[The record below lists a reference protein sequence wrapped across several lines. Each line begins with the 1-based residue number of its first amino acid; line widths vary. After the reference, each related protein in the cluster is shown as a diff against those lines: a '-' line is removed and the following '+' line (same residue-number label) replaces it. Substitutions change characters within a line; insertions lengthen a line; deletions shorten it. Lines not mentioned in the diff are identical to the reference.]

1 MATAA
6 GHTQFT
12 TTKENENYARLSR
25 AIVDW
30 MTFILRELLTFYI
43 LPLDI
48 ERKSRPFQS
57 TKLKNLRQEQWDLIQ
72 KASTDGYFNFD
83 ITLLYALLRNLCT
96 SVPKPSKQWG
106 TNDLPEHH
114 QVTLGD
120 DIERIRI
127 VKNSLQSHIPTTKL
141 NDTEFE
147 GYWKILR
154 DVCVRLDSKFNKKY
168 TDGLDNLKTIC
179 MDSTLHKKYN
189 DNLKL
194 LRDWENEYSIEIKEN
209 TGRIEKNTRQ
219 IAEHT
224 SQIKENASQIQ
235 DNTSQ
240 IQDNTS
246 QIQDNASQIQ
256 DNTSQIQDNTSQIQ
270 DNTSQIQDN
279 TSRIQDNTSQI
290 QDNTS
295 QIQDNTS
302 RIQDNTSQIQ
312 DNTSQIQE
320 HYCQIQDNT
329 SQIQDNTSQIQEHSC
344 QIQDNASQI
353 KDNTSQ
359 IQDNTSQIQDN
370 TSQIQEHSSQIQG
383 MNVQIVKEYNE

>member
-6 GHTQFT
+6 GHTQLT

-30 MTFILRELLTFYI
+30 MAFVLREVLTFYI
-43 LPLDI
+43 LPVDI
-48 ERKSRPFQS
+48 ERNARPFQS
-57 TKLKNLRQEQWDLIQ
+57 TKLKNLRPEQWDLIQ

-96 SVPKPSKQWG
+96 SVQKPSKQWG
-106 TNDLPEHH
+106 TIDLPENNE
-114 QVTLGD
+114 VTLGD

-127 VKNSLQSHIPTTKL
+127 VKNSLQSHTPTTKL

-154 DVCVRLDSKFNKKY
+154 DVCFRLDSKFNKKY

-179 MDSTLHKKYN
+179 MDFTLQKKYN

-194 LRDWENEYSIEIKEN
+194 LRDWEMEYFVEIKEN
-209 TGRIEKNTRQ
+209 TGKIEENTRQ

-224 SQIKENASQIQ
+224 
-235 DNTSQ
+235 
-240 IQDNTS
+240 
-246 QIQDNASQIQ
+246 SQIQ

-270 DNTSQIQDN
+270 DNTSQTQDN
-279 TSRIQDNTSQI
+279 TSQIQNNTSQIQNNTSQI

-295 QIQDNTS
+295 QIQNNTS
-302 RIQDNTSQIQ
+302 QIQNNSSQIQNNTSQIQ
-312 DNTSQIQE
+312 DNTNHIQ
-320 HYCQIQDNT
+320 NKT
-329 SQIQDNTSQIQEHSC
+329 SQIQDNASQIQEHSC
-344 QIQDNASQI
+344 QIR
-353 KDNTSQ
+353 
-359 IQDNTSQIQDN
+359 
-370 TSQIQEHSSQIQG
+370 G
-383 MNVQIVKEYNE
+383 MNVQNLFGNLTMTLC